1 VSQIVTGGCSA
12 AVSCQNCHSGQA
24 LLSLAGTSVR
34 CQVPVAVKGLSMLT
48 SCLSKPQDYIW
59 KGKILK
65 C

>member
-12 AVSCQNCHSGQA
+12 AVCHSGQV